1 MRSFCPPLIL
11 HYFENSLETPYR
23 SLGIFGNILQLIFYN
38 FCNPSETEGNGSHF
52 GRVNQ
57 ITGTPQDDDPVKV
70 AAKQDYKSFLQQ
82 QIEERAKLKAEQK
95 EKERLEDEK
104 EVS

>member
-1 MRSFCPPLIL
+1 M
-11 HYFENSLETPYR
+11 
-23 SLGIFGNILQLIFYN
+23 
-38 FCNPSETEGNGSHF
+38 
-52 GRVNQ
+52 NQ
-57 ITGTPQDDDPVKV
+57 ITGTPQEDDPVKV

>member
-1 MRSFCPPLIL
+1 MVNLIVG
-11 HYFENSLETPYR
+11 F
-23 SLGIFGNILQLIFYN
+23 
-38 FCNPSETEGNGSHF
+38 PSEAEGSNSHF

-82 QIEERAKLKAEQK
+82 QIEERAKLKAAQK
-95 EKERLEDEK
+95 EKERLEDER
-104 EVS
+104 EVRFRELSESFPILVWFYFSEPF